1 MVYSVLYSDVKQGFV
16 YGEDEGRDDGHVSI
30 SYREEEARRGRKVGY
45 YGIVELSDET
55 SRTKEKP
62 VIDWVRLV
70 NGDSLSLEFRLTENM
85 QKSHRSPGLR
95 TDGLSQRNAEAHAFL
110 DDPADSLCNGRSRVL
125 LTMTA

>member
-70 NGDSLSLEFRLTENM
+70 NGDSLSLEFRLTD
-85 QKSHRSPGLR
+85 KY
-95 TDGLSQRNAEAHAFL
+95 AEK
-110 DDPADSLCNGRSRVL
+110 PQEPWITN
-125 LTMTA
+125 